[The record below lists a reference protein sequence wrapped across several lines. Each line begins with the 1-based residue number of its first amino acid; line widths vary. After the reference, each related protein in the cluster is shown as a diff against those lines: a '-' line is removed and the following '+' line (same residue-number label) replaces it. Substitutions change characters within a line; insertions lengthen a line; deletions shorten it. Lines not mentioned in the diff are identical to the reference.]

1 MGARTP
7 ARVASGGARIRPTCG
22 LLSPDVEARKQ
33 RRIEPEEGLE
43 RCRSCPS
50 RLVYPLRWRRIG
62 EDWWQLDLRCPDCD
76 DIWRERC
83 STSTVKL
90 FDKTLG
96 RGREVLVSHLR
107 EIERIEREDE
117 ISRFVLALAA
127 DAILPFDFGEA

>member
-7 ARVASGGARIRPTCG
+7 ARVASGRARIRPTGG
-22 LLSPDVEARKQ
+22 LLSPAVEARKQ

-62 EDWWQLDLRCPDCD
+62 EDWWQLDLRCPECHDV
-76 DIWRERC
+76 WRERC

-90 FDKTLG
+90 FDKELS
-96 RGREVLVSHLR
+96 RGRELLVSHLR
-107 EIERIEREDE
+107 EIERLEREAE
-117 ISRFVLALAA
+117 IDRFAAALAA
-127 DAILPFDFGEA
+127 DAILPF